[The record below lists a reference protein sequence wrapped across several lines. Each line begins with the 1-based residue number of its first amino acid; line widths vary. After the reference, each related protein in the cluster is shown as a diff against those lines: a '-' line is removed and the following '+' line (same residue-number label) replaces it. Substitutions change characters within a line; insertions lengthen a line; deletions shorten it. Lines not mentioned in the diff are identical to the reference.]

1 MTDDPYT
8 KREIDMYFKEVL
20 EKLDEHNDVHKQ
32 ILDQVLFTNGKVK
45 KLYLVL
51 TALGAYVLGVSDIGV
66 TSFLN
71 ILL

>member
-1 MTDDPYT
+1 MTSDPYT
-8 KREIDMYFKEVL
+8 KRELDMRFREVL

-51 TALGAYVLGVSDIGV
+51 TALGAYVLGVSEIGV
-66 TSFLN
+66 VSILN
-71 ILL
+71 MIL

>member
-1 MTDDPYT
+1 MRESNYS

-32 ILDQVLFTNGKVK
+32 ILDQVMYTNGKVK
-45 KLYLVL
+45 RMTLIL

-66 TSFLN
+66 TQFLHL
-71 ILL
+71 IL

>member
-1 MTDDPYT
+1 MSSDPYT
-8 KREIDMYFKEVL
+8 KRELDMRFREVL

-51 TALGAYVLGVSDIGV
+51 TALGAYVLGVSEIGV
-66 TSFLN
+66 VSIIN
-71 ILL
+71 MIL

>member
-1 MTDDPYT
+1 
-8 KREIDMYFKEVL
+8 MYFKEVL

-51 TALGAYVLGVSDIGV
+51 TALGAYVLGVSDIGI

-71 ILL
+71 IIL

>member
-1 MTDDPYT
+1 MTADPYT
-8 KREIDMYFKEVL
+8 KRELDMRFREII

-51 TALGAYVLGVSDIGV
+51 TALGAYVLGVSEIGV
-66 TSFLN
+66 VSIVN
-71 ILL
+71 MIL

>member
-1 MTDDPYT
+1 MTDEPYT

-51 TALGAYVLGVSDIGV
+51 TALGAYVLGVSDIGI

-71 ILL
+71 IIL